1 MFCLRTFMVLAPFC
15 STSEKSISKIHQR
28 LQVYLIVPLL
38 ELADKLR
45 IYVFFYTTRVYE
57 A

>member
-1 MFCLRTFMVLAPFC
+1 MFCLQTFMVLAPFY

-28 LQVYLIVPLL
+28 LQVYFIVPLL